1 MKVNEVL
8 LENKNNA
15 FIKQHIQWLADQL
28 DIKKLPKITL
38 LNDPVDTT
46 FGQYDPN
53 TKSIKLVTGGRHPVD
68 VLRTL
73 AHELTH
79 YKQDIENNLPD
90 GAGETGTDQENEA
103 NANAGIVMRDFAQE
117 NPDQFGLDKGALTEG
132 DIAEVNDEWFKQ
144 GAFKTFKKAAP
155 VKYQLAQQPGTVDT
169 LEGPVRYEAGHY
181 IMTGPKGERYPISPD
196 KFNTLYD
203 DNGDGTATPKKIS
216 KLAKLA
222 DHDGVLHTS
231 WGDLQYTKG
240 NDYIVRHGAGDYGAV
255 KKDIFAQ
262 TYDNPGQGVAEHI
275 VKHGSQFRLLSK
287 KGKNLGTFP
296 SHKAAAKHE
305 GEVEYFKAHPKK

>member
-1 MKVNEVL
+1 
-8 LENKNNA
+8 
-15 FIKQHIQWLADQL
+15 
-28 DIKKLPKITL
+28 
-38 LNDPVDTT
+38 
-46 FGQYDPN
+46 
-53 TKSIKLVTGGRHPVD
+53 
-68 VLRTL
+68 
-73 AHELTH
+73 
-79 YKQDIENNLPD
+79 
-90 GAGETGTDQENEA
+90 
-103 NANAGIVMRDFAQE
+103 
-117 NPDQFGLDKGALTEG
+117 
-132 DIAEVNDEWFKQ
+132 
-144 GAFKTFKKAAP
+144 
-155 VKYQLAQQPGTVDT
+155 
-169 LEGPVRYEAGHY
+169 
-181 IMTGPKGERYPISPD
+181 MTGPKGERYPISPD

-296 SHKAAAKHE
+296 SHQAAAKHE